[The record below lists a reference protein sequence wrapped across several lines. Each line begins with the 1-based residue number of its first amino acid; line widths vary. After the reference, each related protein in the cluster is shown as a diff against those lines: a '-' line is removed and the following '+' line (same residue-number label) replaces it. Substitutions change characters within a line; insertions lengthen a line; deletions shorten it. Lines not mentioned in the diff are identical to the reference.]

1 MTGSRCFTVLVCF
14 AMLLSLVAGC
24 ASKTKPV
31 EDAAAPPAPAAPATT
46 DVSRQ
51 PTPLGVESQPLQ
63 SGPVADLQEVAGLE
77 RIHFAYNQFTLEDAA
92 RGTLE
97 KNAVYLRNHAQEK
110 IVIEGHCDERG
121 SDEYNLAL
129 GERRAQAAKNYL
141 VSLGIPADRLSILSY
156 GEEKPLVAA
165 SNEEAW
171 AQNRRAEFKVAR

>member
-1 MTGSRCFTVLVCF
+1 MKGSRCFTILVGF
-14 AMLLSLVAGC
+14 AMLMSLVAGC
-24 ASKTKPV
+24 AGKTKPA
-31 EDAAAPPAPAAPATT
+31 EDATATPAQTAETT

-51 PTPLGVESQPLQ
+51 PTPLGVESQPVQ

-92 RGTLE
+92 RVTLE
-97 KNAVYLRNHAQEK
+97 KNAVYLRNHASGK
-110 IVIEGHCDERG
+110 VVVEGHCDERG

-129 GERRAQAAKNYL
+129 GERRALAAKNYL
-141 VSLGIPADRLSILSY
+141 VSLGIPAERLNIISY

-165 SNEEAW
+165 PNEEAW